1 MDANLLEAISV
12 QDTIER
18 NAGSFRRA
26 ALKDIIVY
34 GRVRCAIQRPS
45 IIPDTIEDTDG
56 FYVIVDAYAIK
67 CLGEDYFQE
76 NSEYSPQHLYFTKGS
91 LIAYI
96 KNPEKW
102 VGKDI
107 RLAGKSYGSMV
118 YGTTIRRQGAKE
130 TTGITAFVFESP
142 KKVNRKTVYP
152 LSCNKIEEL
161 AVGSRDCK
169 GTVLEEFMVKL
180 TGARNNEIPYSKSLD
195 SIIPYTGVEDY
206 QEIPL
211 SHPEEV
217 TERKQVQ
224 PAAQPAQEYR
234 QVFPTTPVAPVK
246 PGERID
252 ISKIDMK
259 LVYHL
264 DGQPKSELCDSF
276 REDIDRCGQSRDM
289 WISQTLGDLKGA
301 FEDEDNAP
309 NFWEFMSKIRTGF
322 INNIAA
328 NYSGFVGKGSTRCKD
343 YVNKFVSNCEDLTFA
358 YSNGESPSEK
368 KKKAIREGCEQLKAN
383 VAKDHSILWG
393 NTESEIDQVP
403 SIQDA
408 WVFTLNAVA
417 VCTGVSYDSLVS
429 CYNYMK
435 RNYDCDLSLWLEY
448 LLYTPYLIGLV
459 GCNLDLVDCD
469 CIYYG
474 VSLASGEDYFKFNE
488 VNEIYREYM
497 VMLNTLKSV
506 CEGTNPVCN
515 NYSGRG
521 ADTFV
526 PVKLYRSATM
536 HYDKR
541 AAMNIENFG
550 YPKGEDN
557 LDCLKKVFGIKKL
570 GVGRGIKSKVLG
582 EDGVWFDE
590 FRLEE
595 LKNLGVVNTLEDF
608 IAIEGN
614 IEQEYTIYSV
624 LEALGKTP
632 TGITEEQIT
641 EVVDSFEE
649 SRGFKL
655 EVLQRDGVKLC
666 MKRAGVLSGCAGSGK
681 TTTSDCLTEVL
692 KKYLKKMNIIYC
704 TPTGKACR
712 RLAEVV
718 GGTVKTIHSQF
729 KLGFGGT
736 ALIPPSHVP
745 DQWKTDVSKNEY
757 GTIYIMDEMAMCS
770 TELMFNVAKNVTK
783 NDMIYFL
790 GDVKQLP
797 PVGNGCPFK
806 ILMTLL
812 PCVELGVS
820 KRAAAGSL
828 VNYNTTLINFMS
840 DGLPAPLMY
849 DDKTFIA
856 RPCSNIDIQNS
867 VVQAFASFMNGSMNG
882 TKYKEDDIQ
891 IITGYQKETKVTSIA
906 RLNPALQKLLRRNS
920 PLLFVREKRNGEA
933 KSYYKGDRI
942 IYINSNSYD
951 ICRYIPDGST
961 AFKTVVTT
969 GIVNGDVG
977 KLVGVL
983 KSEDI
988 KFLDCRV
995 SDYMEGSKL
1004 RGNLTDDAIKELFD
1018 KREERKDTL
1027 RKDSAYKGKDLYFVV
1042 IQLYDTDLCQD
1053 VLVFLRARGKDVGGT
1068 LALSGGDLDNLDL
1081 AYALTCHKMQGSQSP
1096 VVIIPLEKGSYSQFI
1111 NRNMINTM
1119 ITRSQGIVCLIGD
1132 IIGRGSALDSGR
1144 KCVSSTESHDLLSV
1158 LTGDIGWV
1166 TA

>member
-12 QDTIER
+12 QDAIER

-56 FYVIVDAYAIK
+56 FYVIIDAYAIK

-76 NSEYSPQHLYFTKGS
+76 NTEYSPQHLYFTKGS

-102 VGKDI
+102 VGKDV
-107 RLAGKSYGSMV
+107 RLAGKSYGSQV
-118 YGTTIRRQGAKE
+118 YGTVIRRQGAQE

-142 KKVNRKTVYP
+142 KRVNRKTVYP
-152 LSCNKIEEL
+152 LCCNRVEEL

-169 GTVLEEFMVKL
+169 GTVLEEFMVRL
-180 TGARNNEIPYSKSLD
+180 TGAKNNEIPYSKSLD
-195 SIIPYTGVEDY
+195 SIIPYTGVEAY

-211 SHPEEV
+211 GRPEECV
-217 TERKQVQ
+217 ERPEPK
-224 PAAQPAQEYR
+224 PTDYR
-234 QVFPTTPVAPVK
+234 QVVSTVAVTPTK

-252 ISKIDMK
+252 ISNIDMK

-264 DGQPKSELCDSF
+264 NGQPKSELCDSF
-276 REDIDRCGQSRDM
+276 REDIDRCGQSRDT
-289 WISQTLGDLKGA
+289 WISQNLTDLRGT

-309 NFWEFMSKIRTGF
+309 DFWSFVSKIKTGF

-328 NYSGFVGKGSTRCKD
+328 NYSEFVGKGSVRCRD

-358 YSNGESPSEK
+358 YSSGDAPSEK
-368 KKKAIREGCEQLKAN
+368 KKKSIREGCDQLKAS
-383 VAKDHSILWG
+383 VAKDHSVLWG
-393 NTESEIDQVP
+393 NTGSEIDQVP
-403 SIQDA
+403 AIQDP
-408 WVFTLNAVA
+408 WVFALNAVA
-417 VCTGVSYDSLVS
+417 VCTDVSYDSLVS
-429 CYNYMK
+429 CYNYMR
-435 RNYDCDLSLWLEY
+435 RNYDCEFALWLEY
-448 LLYTPYLIGLV
+448 LLYTPYFVGLV
-459 GCNLDLVDCD
+459 GCGLDLVDCD
-469 CIYYG
+469 CIYHG
-474 VSLASGEDYFKFNE
+474 VSMASGEDYFKFTEAND
-488 VNEIYREYM
+488 VYRDYM

-506 CEGTNPVCN
+506 CEGNNSVC

-526 PVKLYRSATM
+526 PVKMYRSATM
-536 HYDKR
+536 HYDRR
-541 AAMNIENFG
+541 AATNIENFG
-550 YPKGEDN
+550 YPKGEAN
-557 LDCLKKVFGIKKL
+557 LDCLKKLFGMKKL
-570 GVGRGIKSKVLG
+570 GVGKGIKSRILG
-582 EDGVWFDE
+582 EEGSWYDE

-608 IAIEGN
+608 IALEGH

-624 LEALGKTP
+624 LESLGKVD
-632 TGITEEQIT
+632 TGITENQIT
-641 EVVDSFEE
+641 EIVDSFEE

-655 EVLQRDGVKLC
+655 EPLQRDGVKLC

-745 DQWKTDVSKNEY
+745 EEWKTSASKNEH

-770 TELMFNVAKNVTK
+770 TELMFNVAKNLTK

-828 VNYNTTLINFMS
+828 VNYNTTLVNFLS
-840 DGLPAPLMY
+840 DGLPAPLLY
-849 DDKTFIA
+849 DEKTFIA
-856 RPCSNIDIQNS
+856 RPCSNVDIQS
-867 VVQAFASFMNGSMNG
+867 TVVQAFAGFMNGSLNG
-882 TKYKEDDIQ
+882 TKYTEDDIQ
-891 IITGYQKETKVTSIA
+891 VITGYQKETKVTATS
-906 RLNPALQKLLRRNS
+906 RLNSALQNLLRRNS
-920 PLLFVREKRNGEA
+920 KLLFVREKRNGEA
-933 KSYYKGDRI
+933 KNYYRGDRI

-951 ICRYIPDGST
+951 ICRYITDGSNT
-961 AFKTVVTT
+961 FKTVVTT

-983 KSEDI
+983 SSEEI
-988 KFLDCRV
+988 KFLDCRL
-995 SDYMEGSKL
+995 SDYAEGADL
-1004 RGNLTDDAIKELFD
+1004 RGKLTDDAIKELFD
-1018 KREERKDTL
+1018 KRDERKDTL
-1027 RKDSAYKGKDLYFVV
+1027 RKDSAYKGKGLYFVV
-1042 IQLYDTDLCQD
+1042 IQLYDTDLCRD
-1053 VLVFLRARGKDVGGT
+1053 VLVFLRARGKDVNGT

-1119 ITRSQGIVCLIGD
+1119 ITRSQGIVCLVGD
-1132 IIGRGSALDSGR
+1132 IMGRNSALDNGR

-1166 TA
+1166 TD